1 MKEVLKRPTAEETDD
16 YLEYKRLQS
25 KYKAIHLRSLSAKG
39 LSRTYETD
47 SEASGMLPMARSPS
61 EMSEEEAAS
70 MFIKATIW
78 PELHE
83 ISPRHRATR
92 YQPRSPSD
100 NRGSEVTMSAST
112 ASQGMSEVAQV
123 RDLPVKNQQPT
134 TTSVAVSPK
143 ATPSYHLSVAQED
156 DQAKTGHKNKGE
168 RKDSGYF
175 LSSSVGLSEALKK
188 L

>member
-70 MFIKATIW
+70 MFIKATI
-78 PELHE
+78 
-83 ISPRHRATR
+83 SPRHRATR

-112 ASQGMSEVAQV
+112 ASQGISEVAQV

>member
-25 KYKAIHLRSLSAKG
+25 KHKAIYFRNLSAKG
-39 LSRTYETD
+39 LSRTYETY
-47 SEASGMLPMARSPS
+47 SEASGMLPTARSPS
-61 EMSEEEAAS
+61 EISEEEAAS
-70 MFIKATIW
+70 MFVNATIW
-78 PELHE
+78 SEMDKV
-83 ISPRHRATR
+83 SPRHRATR

-100 NRGSEVTMSAST
+100 NRGSEATMSAST
-112 ASQGMSEVAQV
+112 AS
-123 RDLPVKNQQPT
+123 VKHQQPT

-143 ATPSYHLSVAQED
+143 ATPSYQLSIAQED
-156 DQAKTGHKNKGE
+156 YQATTGHKTKEE

-175 LSSSVGLSEALKK
+175 LSGTVGLSEALKK

>member
-25 KYKAIHLRSLSAKG
+25 KHKAIYFRNLSAKG
-39 LSRTYETD
+39 LSRTYETY
-47 SEASGMLPMARSPS
+47 SEASGMLPTARSPS
-61 EMSEEEAAS
+61 EISEEEAAS
-70 MFIKATIW
+70 MFVNATIW
-78 PELHE
+78 SEMDKV
-83 ISPRHRATR
+83 SPRHRATR

-100 NRGSEVTMSAST
+100 NRGSEATMSAST
-112 ASQGMSEVAQV
+112 ASQGISEVAQV
-123 RDLPVKNQQPT
+123 SDLPVKHQQPT

-143 ATPSYHLSVAQED
+143 ATPSYQLSIAQED
-156 DQAKTGHKNKGE
+156 YQATTGHKTKEE

-175 LSSSVGLSEALKK
+175 LSGTVGLSEALKK